1 MFHRNS
7 LRPAS
12 AATLASVGGPLLVP
26 LTVVNNP
33 VVNNPVVNNPVVN
46 NPVRR
51 SGRMASSGK

>member
-1 MFHRNS
+1 MFHRKS
-7 LRPAS
+7 PRPAS
-12 AATLASVGGPLLVP
+12 AASVARVGGPLLVP

-33 VVNNPVVNNPVVN
+33 AVN